1 MPSPRDVIEAVPRL
15 SVFAGPGTPLTYGNA
30 LKVITENTLS
40 SAITLFGGLVFGG
53 VIGIG
58 LGLALGWSR
67 RLRQVFEA
75 PFPILREMPLFALL
89 PMFLSWFGRVHVGSI
104 AFVAF
109 AVFSMLFINTIEA
122 IRNVDPIARVLAQ
135 TPGASRARVYR
146 TVVVPAVVPELVGG
160 MRVVLGL
167 AWAIL
172 LAAEFL
178 AAQSGIGR
186 IMILTQQCFDLS
198 RMILI
203 MLLIMLYTFVLDRL
217 VAMTAAYATRWV
229 PRV

>member
-1 MPSPRDVIEAVPRL
+1 M
-15 SVFAGPGTPLTYGNA
+15 
-30 LKVITENTLS
+30 
-40 SAITLFGGLVFGG
+40 
-53 VIGIG
+53 
-58 LGLALGWSR
+58 
-67 RLRQVFEA
+67 RQVFEA
-75 PFPILREMPLFALL
+75 PFPILRVMPLFALL
-89 PMFLSWFGRVHVGSI
+89 PMFLSWFGCAHAGSI

-186 IMILTQQCFDLS
+186 IMIL
-198 RMILI
+198 I
-203 MLLIMLYTFVLDRL
+203 MLLIMLYTFVIDRL